1 MCIVNSYC
9 KLLVTNK
16 IQIGS
21 GAVPL
26 TVRVCLESPQPRTA
40 RSSQSLQ
47 EVVPQ
52 DYRYLPVLFEFTL
65 QVYVGGMSAAL
76 KGLAFRPYDRQPE
89 ETKQGFV
96 YYNGNAADFHFWN
109 FKTELNKRERLR
121 LCLPPGG
128 RSNCAGCMR
137 QCEEVP
143 GSLKETPG
151 GHARRW
157 LPGGARVP
165 QPALGCVAC
174 KVNLCV
180 KCRKPVAEGG
190 WDHVGYCDSMLP
202 PVSG

>member
-1 MCIVNSYC
+1 MQMSGLGLTGLFPVSH
-9 KLLVTNK
+9 
-16 IQIGS
+16 QI
-21 GAVPL
+21 
-26 TVRVCLESPQPRTA
+26 
-40 RSSQSLQ
+40 
-47 EVVPQ
+47 
-52 DYRYLPVLFEFTL
+52 
-65 QVYVGGMSAAL
+65 
-76 KGLAFRPYDRQPE
+76 K
-89 ETKQGFV
+89 
-96 YYNGNAADFHFWN
+96 N
-109 FKTELNKRERLR
+109 FKTELKKRERLR
-121 LCLPPGG
+121 LGLPPGG

-180 KCRKPVAEGG
+180 KCRKPVEEGG

>member
-1 MCIVNSYC
+1 M
-9 KLLVTNK
+9 
-16 IQIGS
+16 Q
-21 GAVPL
+21 
-26 TVRVCLESPQPRTA
+26 
-40 RSSQSLQ
+40 
-47 EVVPQ
+47 
-52 DYRYLPVLFEFTL
+52 
-65 QVYVGGMSAAL
+65 MS
-76 KGLAFRPYDRQPE
+76 GLARTSRLTGCRASCSGVLGLCLGCFLSP
-89 ETKQGFV
+89 TTIK
-96 YYNGNAADFHFWN
+96 N
-109 FKTELNKRERLR
+109 FKTELNTRERLR

-143 GSLKETPG
+143 GALKETPG
-151 GHARRW
+151 GHAQRW
-157 LPGGARVP
+157 LPGVARVP